1 MANRRSEISGR
12 DAQLAILLR
21 HKWKAQI
28 ERAIDKVKLGIVPAR
43 KRTKTDK
50 WFRKQWYKAMMIDRK
65 RSLAET
71 KAKRRLRSGSL

>member
-1 MANRRSEISGR
+1 MANRKSEIIGR

-43 KRTKTDK
+43 KRTETDQ
-50 WFRKQWYKAMMIDRK
+50 WFRKQWYKA
-65 RSLAET
+65 LAVS
-71 KAKRRLRSGSL
+71 KRREQRVLKR